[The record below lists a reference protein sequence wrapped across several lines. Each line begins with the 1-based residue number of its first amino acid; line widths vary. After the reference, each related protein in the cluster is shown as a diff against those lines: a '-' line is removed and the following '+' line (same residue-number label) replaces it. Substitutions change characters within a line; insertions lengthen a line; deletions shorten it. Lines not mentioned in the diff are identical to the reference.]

1 MIKVINIEQ
10 IKNLIKQSPEKLI
23 SFLGDNLMY
32 DDGEDIKIV
41 KVDKQILDQIKKNKI
56 FIIRYSNMH
65 TIVELK
71 DE

>member
-1 MIKVINIEQ
+1 MMKVINIEQ
-10 IKNLIKQSPEKLI
+10 IKNLIKKSPEKLI
-23 SFLGDNLMY
+23 SFLGDNLIY
-32 DDGEDIKIV
+32 DDGEDIKTV

-56 FIIRYSNMH
+56 FIIHYSNMH